1 MYFHNGLK
9 FGFQQK
15 RTTYALGG

>member
-1 MYFHNGLK
+1 MYVHNGLK